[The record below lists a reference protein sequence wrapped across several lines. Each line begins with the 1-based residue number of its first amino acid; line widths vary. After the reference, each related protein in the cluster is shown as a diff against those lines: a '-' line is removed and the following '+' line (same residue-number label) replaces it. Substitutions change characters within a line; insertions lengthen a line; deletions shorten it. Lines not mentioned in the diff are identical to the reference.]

1 MMVHKTLW
9 DSGHFTI
16 SWTAVNRQ
24 WQEACRELVVYARHF
39 TASMQQIPEDH
50 PLAMVF
56 WLVLTGTWL
65 WKMAMWNSYRR
76 YPLMVTST
84 TGWC

>member
-16 SWTAVNRQ
+16 SWTAMNRPK

-39 TASMQQIPEDH
+39 TASMQQIPEDR
-50 PLAMVF
+50 PSLGDGV
-56 WLVLTGTWL
+56 LVGADWN
-65 WKMAMWNSYRR
+65 MAMENGY
-76 YPLMVTST
+76 VE
-84 TGWC
+84 